1 MFGLKEFKMRMLL
14 VSLFL
19 ILSACAAPQNASDIK
34 VAEPATT
41 TPTEASEAS
50 SAKANSSKALAAEVG
65 VVDYSCKQDSDCA
78 IKDVGSCCGASPACV
93 NKDSKTFPEQ
103 VQAKCKADGMSSI
116 CGFPSISSC
125 SCKNNKCEG
134 VSGPMAEGNVQ

>member
-1 MFGLKEFKMRMLL
+1 MFGLKEFKMRILL
-14 VSLFL
+14 LSLFL
-19 ILSACAAPQNASDIK
+19 LLSACAAPQNASEIK
-34 VAEPATT
+34 LTEPSLSTPAETSNTKPDLNKTVET
-41 TPTEASEAS
+41 
-50 SAKANSSKALAAEVG
+50 KIG

-134 VSGPMAEGNVQ
+134 VSGPMAEENVQ

>member
-1 MFGLKEFKMRMLL
+1 MFGPKEFKMRTLL
-14 VSLFL
+14 LSLFL
-19 ILSACAAPQNASDIK
+19 VLTACAAPQNASDIK
-34 VAEPATT
+34 VTEPSASTPAETT
-41 TPTEASEAS
+41 STKPVS
-50 SAKANSSKALAAEVG
+50 NIALETKMG
-65 VVDYSCKQDSDCA
+65 VVDYGCKQDSDCA

-134 VSGPMAEGNVQ
+134 VSGPMAEESTQ

>member
-1 MFGLKEFKMRMLL
+1 MFGPKEFKMRMLL
-14 VSLFL
+14 LSLSL
-19 ILSACAAPQNASDIK
+19 VLTACAAPQNASDIK
-34 VAEPATT
+34 LAEPSLS
-41 TPTEASEAS
+41 TPAETS
-50 SAKANSSKALAAEVG
+50 STKPDSNKTVETKIG

-93 NKDSKTFPEQ
+93 NKDSNTFPEQ

-134 VSGPMAEGNVQ
+134 VSGPMAEESAQ